1 MTLKDLFLGTQARP
15 LLGLYGGG
23 EGGGR
28 GEWQPRQRAPRQPPQ
43 ALSGKPPPE
52 PSLAKAEEAPS
63 PAPFPL
69 NWSQAVLTHY
79 SLAGRPWPRAKAN
92 KASSLPGGWLALAW
106 AGREAPTPGPCCGQ
120 PACVPQQAQ
129 PQPGPG
135 VRLWAPPSPPGL
147 GLAVPLELVLLRAL
161 LPPVSGS
168 SFSAKGDADSYLHG
182 QRGGFTQGLPL
193 TRPWDSRGG
202 ISQDVYPS

>member
-1 MTLKDLFLGTQARP
+1 MAASAV
-15 LLGLYGGG
+15 
-23 EGGGR
+23 
-28 GEWQPRQRAPRQPPQ
+28 APRQPSQ

-92 KASSLPGGWLALAW
+92 KASSLPGGWLAQAW
-106 AGREAPTPGPCCGQ
+106 VGREAPTPGPCCGQ
-120 PACVPQQAQ
+120 PACVSQQAQ

-135 VRLWAPPSPPGL
+135 VRLWAPPHP
-147 GLAVPLELVLLRAL
+147 
-161 LPPVSGS
+161 
-168 SFSAKGDADSYLHG
+168 
-182 QRGGFTQGLPL
+182 QGWAWLSL
-193 TRPWDSRGG
+193 WSWCC
-202 ISQDVYPS
+202 